1 MSETIY
7 MPLLNEGREVWRPVA
22 AVPLGDGRYRIAG
35 EIPEDEEWEFLPGDA
50 VIGRARF
57 VVGEQRIVAVE
68 KIGSYPARQPRH
80 SGLENTS
87 QSVRLPNVQH
97 VASLSGM
104 TVNERLFHVGLVDQ
118 WDAAARRRDRAAMV
132 DILKRVEV
140 PEPMPIIDTILADP
154 KKYGF

>member
-7 MPLLNEGREVWRPVA
+7 MPLLNEGTEVWRPVA
-22 AVPLGDGRYRIAG
+22 AIPLGDGRYRVAG
-35 EIPEDEEWEFLPGDA
+35 EMPEDEEWEFLPGDA

-57 VVGEQRIVAVE
+57 FGGEQRIVAVE

-80 SGLENTS
+80 SGFESTS
-87 QSVRLPNVQH
+87 QSVRPTNEQH

-104 TVNERLFHVGLVDQ
+104 TVNERLFYVGLFDQ
-118 WDAAARRRDRAAMV
+118 WTSAARRRDREAMV

-140 PEPMPIIDTILADP
+140 PEPTPIIDTILADP